1 MGAASSGPMGRTVT
15 IAIALIG
22 LALATVVVT
31 WLGSSKV
38 WHAILTLGWQGI
50 CWVVLWQLTVFCL
63 LGVAWWVLSPGV
75 SVPIVIWARLV
86 REGGENCL
94 PFSEIGGMVFGTR
107 ALVLGGADF
116 APAVASSV
124 ADVVTEGIGLVPFLA
139 FGLIV
144 LALKGHSSYVV
155 PMSVG
160 LAVLLIGGGLA
171 FAFRAQLARLFH
183 LGLTRLLRNWTRNA
197 PECADELESA
207 LQRLFQQRWRV
218 AGACAVHFLC
228 WCGGGGN
235 IWIAYHLLGA
245 PIGMMDALAIEGI
258 LSSIMGVGF
267 LVPGALGIQEVSY
280 VGLGAAFGLPAPL
293 SLSLSF
299 IRRARNII
307 IGIPPLLAWQV
318 LEARQLRRKS

>member
-1 MGAASSGPMGRTVT
+1 MSKTVT

-31 WLGSSKV
+31 WLGAGKIGQ
-38 WHAILTLGWQGI
+38 AMLTLGWRGF
-50 CWVVLWQLTVFCL
+50 CWVVLWQLAVFCL
-63 LGVAWWVLSPGV
+63 LGMAWWLLCPAV
-75 SVPIVIWARLV
+75 SLPVVIWARLV

-107 ALVLGGADF
+107 ALVLGGAGF

-124 ADVVTEGIGLVPFLA
+124 ADVVTEAIGLVPFLM
-139 FGLIV
+139 FGIIV

-155 PMSVG
+155 PMSIG
-160 LAVLLIGGGLA
+160 LAALLIGGGLA
-171 FAFRAQLARLFH
+171 FAIRGQLARLFH
-183 LGLTRLLRNWTRNA
+183 LGMTRLLRNWTKKA
-197 PECADELESA
+197 PECADELERTI
-207 LQRLFQQRWRV
+207 QRLFQQRWRV
-218 AGACAVHFLC
+218 SGAATVHFLS

-245 PIGMMDALAIEGI
+245 PVSIVDALAIEGL
-258 LSSIMGVGF
+258 LSSVLGVGF

-280 VGLGAAFGLPAPL
+280 IGLGTAFGLPPHL

-307 IGIPPLLAWQV
+307 IGIPPLAAWQF
-318 LEARQLRRKS
+318 LEARQLRRKP